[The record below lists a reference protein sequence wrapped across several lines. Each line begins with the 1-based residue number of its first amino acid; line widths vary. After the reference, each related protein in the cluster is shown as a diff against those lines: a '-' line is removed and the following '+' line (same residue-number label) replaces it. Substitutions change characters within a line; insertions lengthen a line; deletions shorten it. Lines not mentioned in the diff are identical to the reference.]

1 MMMNNPVGDRTRQYF
16 LKIEKL
22 AGDML
27 REHELEQANE
37 LEELRL
43 KTKALT
49 TRATLLE
56 QVTKEQAEGMH
67 VAV

>member
-1 MMMNNPVGDRTRQYF
+1 MNNPVGDRTRQYF